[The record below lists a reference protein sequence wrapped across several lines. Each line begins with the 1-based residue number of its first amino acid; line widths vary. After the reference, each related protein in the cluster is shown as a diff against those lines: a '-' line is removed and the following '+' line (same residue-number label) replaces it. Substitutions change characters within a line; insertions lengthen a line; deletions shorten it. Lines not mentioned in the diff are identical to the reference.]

1 MKKQRKQKSQK
12 KIIAGV
18 IFAIIISFAGYS
30 YAIASTTLSASDMK
44 TKNNKIARIRTN
56 IAELELEYL
65 SLLDGVSLYDANN
78 LNLQET
84 KNTGYISLKKDTHVA
99 YLY

>member
-1 MKKQRKQKSQK
+1 MKKQMKQKSQK
-12 KIIAGV
+12 NIIIGMV
-18 IFAIIISFAGYS
+18 FAIIFSFAGYS
-30 YAIASTTLSASDMK
+30 YAIASTTFSASDMK
-44 TKNNKIARIRTN
+44 TKNNKIASIRTN

-65 SLLDGVSLYDANN
+65 SLLEDVSLDDANS
-78 LNLQET
+78 LNLKET